1 MKNLIICL
9 SLLMAVSCVQEA
21 DVPDVND
28 SGNIF
33 RKDSS
38 ANFRITSA
46 LLDSTTSKNTPE
58 NIVSSRW
65 DKDYIRGTV
74 SFSLSLE

>member
-46 LLDSTTSKNTPE
+46 LLDSASPE
-58 NIVSSRW
+58 KLVSSRW

-74 SFSLSLE
+74 SSSLSLE